1 MPDPC
6 QTAAGVS
13 AREEAVLVLR
23 GKRLAALGM
32 KLAIEQCSVEAR
44 GPHNGA
50 NVQHAAL
57 EAIVRC
63 IQGLIGMRTLSPS
76 HLLPADTVNEQIA
89 RLAFW
94 FLACSHHVVQ
104 SNNRGRLDMKEQSRS
119 TARELASMMSVQ
131 LQQYACPDSLQELS
145 ARVPLQPSQSSVL
158 AQVKP
163 SGGSRGL
170 QVATWRL
177 PRSSQRWLA
186 SCLRCLMPSLQQRPP
201 FRLAW
206 RTSAGSAAP

>member
-13 AREEAVLVLR
+13 AQEEAVLVLR

-63 IQGLIGMRTLSPS
+63 IQALIGMRFLSPNR
-76 HLLPADTVNEQIA
+76 LLPADTINNQSA
-89 RLAFW
+89 RLASW
-94 FLACSHHVVQ
+94 YP
-104 SNNRGRLDMKEQSRS
+104 
-119 TARELASMMSVQ
+119 T
-131 LQQYACPDSLQELS
+131 
-145 ARVPLQPSQSSVL
+145 
-158 AQVKP
+158 
-163 SGGSRGL
+163 
-170 QVATWRL
+170 
-177 PRSSQRWLA
+177 
-186 SCLRCLMPSLQQRPP
+186 
-201 FRLAW
+201 
-206 RTSAGSAAP
+206 